1 MKLVSVVKEK
11 MGVKSQNRWKIRNW
25 IFIIFLWSHPVTSQT
40 NQNVLKLMNDIFTNY
55 SSKVRPMIS
64 QERPLP
70 LDVSFYLSSINE
82 VSEVKEKLVTT
93 GYIMLEWI
101 DELLR
106 WTPEDYNYTEMIF
119 IPQVIKSKI
128 NRKAN

>member
-119 IPQVIKSKI
+119 IPQVILSRLK
-128 NRKAN
+128 